1 MNDIFNDMENAM
13 TEETKMTKQEFCNKF
28 NNVNN
33 LNAVLR
39 WDTDASEK
47 FTQSAW
53 LRIKGANFF
62 VNFEVDEQYKITSY
76 SDIGID
82 FRRTKNVEDV
92 LNIIKA
98 LEFKDKAEEI
108 YSELGKLKLDKEN
121 LILKNNSLEDTL
133 EEMRSQNSVINFA
146 QDTIL
151 KAIKGGNNEQGL

>member
-39 WDTDASEK
+39 WDIDASEE
-47 FTQSAW
+47 FTQSVW

-62 VNFEVDEQYKITSY
+62 VNFEVDEQYKIASY

-151 KAIKGGNNEQGL
+151 KAIKGGNNE